1 MEFCY
6 TLLRPQIKRISN
18 KVELP
23 TTSAM
28 KGLLMKLNALF
39 LLLGVFFAQT
49 SFAWVSSHSGNDS
62 IRIVS
67 HTGEV
72 LIENEFV
79 KTTISLTFANRGQQ
93 KEGAIYQ
100 FAADY
105 GSSVTNLEIKI
116 GKTWQKGILLESNQ
130 AREAYS
136 AITGLDTTPR
146 NIDPGLLV
154 KDSTGSF
161 TLHVYPVPAGGTLE
175 ARFTLIGR
183 AIFDGNQ
190 FYYSYPDVGDET
202 TATPKLSISIAP
214 PTGRVIDSATFAEI
228 EAKVLP
234 GKGAASQ
241 IQVKPA
247 PGYGGA
253 AALSWRLKP
262 PSAAVPTP
270 SVEMFTTAGTKNDSF
285 LYMRFSLDPA
295 TPAQAE
301 MNESLSYSMMAVTYD
316 TPLPEGS
323 LCAGNN
329 PYYLDP
335 GTSYW
340 TACWIPG
347 VAPKS
352 SQSYFSKNS
361 VSLDNPITSTA
372 KTLDVAILSAV
383 FLAEV
388 EDNYYLDQLLTQ
400 EERNNNAEDNSAKT
414 LSRFFTIADR
424 YGVVTTMTSLLA
436 IDPSDEFSRDVVAFS
451 KKWGARY
458 ASSMLGGVAF
468 TRTVTIESFSVGSIS
483 PNPVQGASAGGLGE
497 KPKAGGGTALNPPRF
512 YDPFETEPTT
522 NLTGLSAASPS
533 KVLRGSTADRDKIV
547 AALKGAE
554 LGACLNGVT
563 INKYAALALEI
574 ENGVVVDLAFYDT
587 AETTACGAAL
597 RAVALPKVSVEFVI
611 LLSALQGK

>member
-1 MEFCY
+1 
-6 TLLRPQIKRISN
+6 
-18 KVELP
+18 
-23 TTSAM
+23 M

-39 LLLGVFFAQT
+39 LLLGVFVAQT

-62 IRIVS
+62 IRIIT
-67 HTGEV
+67 HTGEI

-183 AIFDGNQ
+183 ALFDGNQ
-190 FYYSYPDVGDET
+190 FYYSYPDAGDET

-214 PTGRVIDSATFAEI
+214 PTGRVIEAATFAEI

-247 PGYGGA
+247 SGYGGV

-270 SVEMFTTAGTKNDSF
+270 TVEMFTAAGTKNDSF
-285 LYMRFSLDPA
+285 LYMRFSLDPT

-301 MNESLSYSMMAVTYD
+301 MNEYPSYSMMAVTYD
-316 TPLPEGS
+316 IPLPEGS

-340 TACWIPG
+340 TACWLPG

-352 SQSYFSKNS
+352 SQSYFSKNA

-372 KTLDVAILSAV
+372 KTVDVAILSAV
-383 FLAEV
+383 FLAEI
-388 EDNYYLDQLLTQ
+388 EDNDYLDQLLTQ
-400 EERNNNAEDNSAKT
+400 EERNNAEDNSTKT
-414 LSRFFTIADR
+414 FSRFFTIADR

-458 ASSMLGGVAF
+458 ASSMLGGVIAG
-468 TRTVTIESFSVGSIS
+468 TTQSLLAPSVGIGSS
-483 PNPVQGASAGGLGE
+483 YSVKDVASAGGLGE
-497 KPKAGGGTALNPPRF
+497 KPKAGGSTALNPPRF

-533 KVLRGSTADRDKIV
+533 KVLRGSTTDRDKIV
-547 AALKGAE
+547 AALTGAE
-554 LGACLNGVT
+554 LGVCLKGVT
-563 INKYAALALEI
+563 INKDTALTLDI
-574 ENGVVVDLAFYDT
+574 ENGVVIDLAFYNM

-597 RAVALPKVSVEFVI
+597 RAVAFPKVSVEFVI